1 MFVTG
6 AGRDESVMTAGTLI
20 VAVMLD
26 VFCGD
31 PRWFPHPVRLMGR
44 MITWYERGIRCLV
57 FGRTGEVV
65 AGAALAVGL
74 PAIWYAASYWLLELC
89 LSAHEMIGTLM
100 EVLLA
105 YTALAARD
113 LSDHAVVVGRA
124 LDAQSLD
131 EARGAVAHIVGRDT
145 ADLSEPDIVRAT
157 VETIAEST
165 SDGVIA
171 PLFYLVIGGP
181 PLALAYKA
189 VNTLDSMVGHLD
201 ETYRYFG
208 WASARLDDLAN
219 WIPARVTACLVIA
232 AVGLRFRS
240 VVRMWYAWTVF
251 RRDAGKHPSPNSG
264 RAEAAMAGGLQIQLG
279 GVNYYDGTPMPHPL
293 LGVADQPLI
302 SPRIHEAVSIMWLT
316 SFLGAGLGVC
326 LLS

>member
-1 MFVTG
+1 
-6 AGRDESVMTAGTLI
+6 MTAGTFI
-20 VAVMLD
+20 AAVVLD
-26 VFCGD
+26 ASCGD
-31 PRWFPHPVRLMGR
+31 PRWLPHPVRLMGR
-44 MITWYERGIRCLV
+44 MIIWYERGIRRLV
-57 FGRTGEVV
+57 SRRIAEVA
-65 AGAALAVGL
+65 AGVVLAVGL
-74 PAIWYAASYWLLELC
+74 PAFWYAATFWLLEL
-89 LSAHEMIGTLM
+89 SMAAHEIIGKLT

-145 ADLSEPDIVRAT
+145 AGLSEPEIVRAT
-157 VETIAEST
+157 VETIAESAA
-165 SDGVIA
+165 DGVIA
-171 PLFYLVIGGP
+171 PLFYLLLGGP

-201 ETYRYFG
+201 EPYRYFG

-240 VVRMWYAWTVF
+240 VARMRYAWTVF

-264 RAEAAMAGGLQIQLG
+264 QAEAAMAGGLQIQLG
-279 GVNYYDGTPMPHPL
+279 GVNYYGGTPMPRPL
-293 LGVADQPLI
+293 LGVADRPLI
-302 SPRIHEAVSIMWLT
+302 ARRIHEAVSIMWLT
-316 SFLGAGLGVC
+316 SFLGVGLGMC

>member
-6 AGRDESVMTAGTLI
+6 AGGDESMMTAGTLI
-20 VAVMLD
+20 AAVVLD
-26 VFCGD
+26 MSCGD
-31 PRWFPHPVRLMGR
+31 PRWLPHPVRLMGR
-44 MITWYERGIRCLV
+44 MIIWYERGIRCLV
-57 FGRTGEVV
+57 SGRTAEVV
-65 AGAALAVGL
+65 AGMVLAVGL
-74 PAIWYAASYWLLELC
+74 PAFWYAATYWLLELS
-89 LSAHEMIGTLM
+89 LVAHEIIGKLT

-124 LDAQSLD
+124 LDAQALD
-131 EARGAVAHIVGRDT
+131 EARHAVAHIVGRDT
-145 ADLSEPDIVRAT
+145 AGLSEPDIVRAT

-201 ETYRYFG
+201 EPYRYFG

-240 VVRMWYAWTVF
+240 VARMRYAWTVF

-279 GVNYYDGTPMPHPL
+279 GVNYYGGTSMPRPL

-302 SPRIHEAVSIMWLT
+302 SPRIREAVSIMWLA

>member
-1 MFVTG
+1 
-6 AGRDESVMTAGTLI
+6 MTAGTFI
-20 VAVMLD
+20 AAVVLD
-26 VFCGD
+26 ASCGD
-31 PRWFPHPVRLMGR
+31 PRWLPHPVRLMGR
-44 MITWYERGIRCLV
+44 MIIWYERGIRRLV
-57 FGRTGEVV
+57 SRRIAEVA
-65 AGAALAVGL
+65 AGVVLAVGL
-74 PAIWYAASYWLLELC
+74 PAFWYAATFWLLEL
-89 LSAHEMIGTLM
+89 SMAAHEIIGKLT

-145 ADLSEPDIVRAT
+145 AGLSEPEIVRAT
-157 VETIAEST
+157 VETIAESAA
-165 SDGVIA
+165 DGVIA
-171 PLFYLVIGGP
+171 PLFYLLLGGP

-201 ETYRYFG
+201 EPYRYFG

-240 VVRMWYAWTVF
+240 VARMRYAWRVF

-264 RAEAAMAGGLQIQLG
+264 QAEAAMAGGLQIQLG
-279 GVNYYDGTPMPHPL
+279 GVNYYGGTPMPRPL
-293 LGVADQPLI
+293 LGVADRPLI
-302 SPRIHEAVSIMWLT
+302 ARRIHEAVSIMWLT
-316 SFLGAGLGVC
+316 SFLGVGLGMC

>member
-1 MFVTG
+1 
-6 AGRDESVMTAGTLI
+6 MTAGTFI
-20 VAVMLD
+20 AAVVLD
-26 VFCGD
+26 ASCGD
-31 PRWFPHPVRLMGR
+31 PRWLPHPVRLMGR
-44 MITWYERGIRCLV
+44 MIIWYERDIRRLV
-57 FGRTGEVV
+57 SRRIAEVAV
-65 AGAALAVGL
+65 GVVLAVGL
-74 PAIWYAASYWLLELC
+74 PAFWYAATFWLLEL
-89 LSAHEMIGTLM
+89 SMAAHEIIGKLT

-145 ADLSEPDIVRAT
+145 AGLSEPEIVRAT
-157 VETIAEST
+157 VETIAESAA
-165 SDGVIA
+165 DGVIA

-201 ETYRYFG
+201 EPYRYFG

-240 VVRMWYAWTVF
+240 VARMRYAWTVF
-251 RRDAGKHPSPNSG
+251 RRDGGKHPSPNSG

-279 GVNYYDGTPMPHPL
+279 GVNYYGGTPMPRPL
-293 LGVADQPLI
+293 LGVADRPLI
-302 SPRIHEAVSIMWLT
+302 ARRIHEAVSIMWLT
-316 SFLGAGLGVC
+316 SFLGVGLGMC

>member
-1 MFVTG
+1 
-6 AGRDESVMTAGTLI
+6 MTAGTFI
-20 VAVMLD
+20 AAVVLD
-26 VFCGD
+26 ASCGD
-31 PRWFPHPVRLMGR
+31 PRWLPHPVRLMGR
-44 MITWYERGIRCLV
+44 MIIWYERGIRRLV
-57 FGRTGEVV
+57 SRRIAEVA
-65 AGAALAVGL
+65 AGVVLAVGL
-74 PAIWYAASYWLLELC
+74 PAFWYAATYGLLEL
-89 LSAHEMIGTLM
+89 SMAAHEIIGKLT

-145 ADLSEPDIVRAT
+145 AGLSEPEVVRAT
-157 VETIAEST
+157 VETIAESAA
-165 SDGVIA
+165 DGVIA
-171 PLFYLVIGGP
+171 PLFYLLLGGP

-201 ETYRYFG
+201 EPYRYFG

-240 VVRMWYAWTVF
+240 VARMRYAWTVF

-264 RAEAAMAGGLQIQLG
+264 QAEAAMAGGLQIQLG
-279 GVNYYDGTPMPHPL
+279 GVNYYGGTPMPRPL
-293 LGVADQPLI
+293 LGVADRPLI
-302 SPRIHEAVSIMWLT
+302 ARRIHEAVSIMWLT
-316 SFLGAGLGVC
+316 SLLGVGLGMC